1 LSRSDHA
8 RATIVA
14 LLGLATAVAVAAGPD
29 APLRLGLL
37 ESGPVAGDSVARGA
51 AAAVAE
57 VNADGGIDGRLL
69 ELVRLRAPEP
79 WRDGA
84 MLTARLA
91 FEGDVVALIGPVD
104 PDGAHVAA
112 QIATKRRI
120 PVVTLT
126 SDESLTRVQDPWVLS
141 GVRDD
146 GAQARALLR
155 RAFDEPRGRTAV
167 IVVPPGRAGLRH
179 AAALERACRELG
191 VRVVATH
198 EESSWSG
205 RGSAADALLLW
216 SEPEAAL
223 AVLRNITAAPSAPR
237 VLGSARLDDPAFMA
251 AVPRSLPFVA
261 VASLGERDAGKAPLE
276 ALGYDVTRAV
286 ASAARRR
293 GVEPAELR
301 DGLLEGDAIVF
312 DESGRRV
319 GPVSVVLIRDGLP
332 EHGEVSRR
340 DTRGQP

>member
-1 LSRSDHA
+1 ML
-8 RATIVA
+8 A
-14 LLGLATAVAVAAGPD
+14 LVGLATAVAVAAGPTAGPD

-37 ESGPVAGDSVARGA
+37 ESGRVAGDSVARGA

-57 VNADGGIDGRLL
+57 VNADGGIDGRLV
-69 ELVRLRAPEP
+69 ELLRLRAPEP

-126 SDESLTRVQDPWVLS
+126 SDESLTRVKDPWVFS

-167 IVVPPGRAGLRH
+167 IVVPPGRAGRRH
-179 AAALERACRELG
+179 AAALERACRSLD
-191 VRVVATH
+191 VRVLATH
-198 EESSWSG
+198 DDSRWTG
-205 RGSAADALLLW
+205 RGPAADALLLW
-216 SEPEAAL
+216 SEPEPAL
-223 AVLRNITAAPSAPR
+223 AVLRSIAAAPSPPR
-237 VLGSARLDDPAFMA
+237 ILGSARLDDPAFMA

-261 VASLGERDAGKAPLE
+261 VASLAERDAGKLAME

-293 GVEPAELR
+293 GVEPAALR

-312 DESGRRV
+312 DESGRRS
-319 GPVSVVLIRDGLP
+319 GPVSVALIT
-332 EHGEVSRR
+332 